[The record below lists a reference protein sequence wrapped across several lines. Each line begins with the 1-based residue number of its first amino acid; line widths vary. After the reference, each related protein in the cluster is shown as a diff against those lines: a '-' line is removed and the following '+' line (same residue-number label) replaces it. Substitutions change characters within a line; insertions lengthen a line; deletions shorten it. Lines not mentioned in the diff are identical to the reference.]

1 LSVNYDESSFKV
13 LRGLDPV
20 RQRPGMYTTLDNPNH
35 IIIEVVDNACDEAL
49 AGYAKNI
56 SVIAHG
62 DGSVTV
68 HDDGRGIPVGLHP
81 EEHKSVV
88 EVAFTV
94 LHSGGKFDK
103 EAGGAYQFSGGLHG
117 VGVAVTNAL
126 STAVEISVFRD
137 GGEHFLR
144 FEHGAAQQ
152 PLARVADC
160 PKRKTGTSVRAWPDA
175 KYFDAP
181 NVNLAQLERVLRSK
195 AVLLPGVVV
204 TLLIEKSGE
213 RKEWT
218 YPDGLRGYLT
228 QALDA
233 QEDGGALVAPIFSGE
248 RHIPKGDDNYAEGEG
263 AAWALAWTEDGAL
276 TRESYVNLIPTWNGG
291 THDSGLRDAMFN
303 AVKSFIELHGMLPKG
318 VKLNSDDVAN
328 RASFVLSAKV
338 LDPSFQGQTKD
349 RLVSRTALKL
359 VSNLITDP
367 LLLWLNDHV
376 DYGKRIAEVV
386 IKQAQSRM
394 KSAQKVE
401 KKKGSSVAVL
411 PGKLTD
417 AADFNP
423 DRNELF
429 LVEGD
434 SAGGSAKQGRSKEF
448 QAILP
453 LRGKVLNTFEVDRNR
468 LFANAEVHDIAVA
481 IGVDPHDL
489 NDNADLSGRRYKG
502 IYIMADADVDGSH
515 IATLLLTLFFRH
527 FPKLVANGHIFL
539 AQPPLFRVDVP
550 AQGKK
555 PPRKIYALNEDE
567 LTAIEDRLRKDKVR
581 EGAWGVSRFKGL
593 GEMNPEQLWDT
604 TMNPDTRRALCV
616 ALDASSKD
624 DTQRIMNML
633 MGKQESGARRAW
645 LEFHGNEVSV
655 DV

>member
-1 LSVNYDESSFKV
+1 MSVNYDESSFKV

-62 DGSVTV
+62 DGSVSV
-68 HDDGRGIPVGLHP
+68 LDDGRGIPVGPHP
-81 EEHKSVV
+81 EEKKSVV

-94 LHSGGKFDK
+94 LHAGGKFDK

-144 FEHGAAQQ
+144 FEHGVAQQ
-152 PLARVADC
+152 PLARISDC

-195 AVLLPGVVV
+195 AVLLPGVTV

-213 RKEWT
+213 KKEWT

-263 AAWALAWTEDGAL
+263 AAWALAWTEEGAT

-303 AVKSFIELHGMLPKG
+303 AVKSFIEMHGMLPKG
-318 VKLNSDDVAN
+318 VKLTSDDVAN
-328 RASFVLSAKV
+328 RASFVLSTKV

-367 LLLWLNDHV
+367 LLLWLNEHV
-376 DYGKRIAEVV
+376 DYGKRIAEIV

-417 AADFNP
+417 AAEFNP
-423 DRNELF
+423 ERNELF

-434 SAGGSAKQGRSKEF
+434 SAGGSAKQGRNKEF

-468 LFANAEVHDIAVA
+468 LFANTEVHDIAVA
-481 IGVDPHDL
+481 IGVDPHDA
-489 NDNADLSGRRYKG
+489 NGNADLSGLRYRG

-527 FPKLVANGHIFL
+527 FPQLVANGHIFL

-555 PPRKIYALNEDE
+555 PLRKLYALNEDE

-581 EGAWGVSRFKGL
+581 EGAWAVSRFKGL

-616 ALDASSKD
+616 ALDAALVG
-624 DTQRIMNML
+624 DTERTMQML